1 MKILE
6 RFFFVILTAL
16 FVALPAAAEK
26 VVPDRVGQVEYS
38 YAPMISKVAPAVVNI
53 YTKRVIRRA
62 ASPLTNDPFFRKF
75 FGDRFSFGPQERE
88 QNSLGSGVV
97 VQADGIVV
105 TNNHV
110 IDGADQI
117 TVALSDRRE
126 FDAEVVLVD
135 SRTDLAV
142 LKIDTGGEALP
153 FLAFRDSDTVEV
165 GDIVF
170 AIGNP
175 FGVGKTVTSGIVSAI
190 ARSEVGVS
198 DFESFIQTD
207 AAINPGNSGGA
218 LVGLDGRLFGI
229 NTVILSR
236 SGGSNGV
243 GFAIPANMVSYVV
256 DGALKDGKV
265 VRPWLGVSGQPVTND
280 IAQSV
285 GLDRPGGVLVNRLYE
300 GGPAQNAGMKI
311 GDIVVEALGRQVA
324 DPKSLASRLGSQSVG
339 GKADV
344 IVYRDGKLISLQVPL
359 LAPPEDP
366 PSNITTVGGQHFFA
380 GATIANLSPALAENL
395 RVDPMKNGVIVLDI
409 ERGSVAER
417 LRLRRGDV
425 FVSINGENVKSVAEL
440 DVRWRGQPGQLIVK
454 IRRGDRML
462 TARLQQ

>member
-1 MKILE
+1 MPATAE
-6 RFFFVILTAL
+6 R
-16 FVALPAAAEK
+16 
-26 VVPDRVGQVEYS
+26 VVPTSRAQIEYS
-38 YAPMISKVAPAVVNI
+38 YAPVIADVAPAVVNI
-53 YTKRVIRRA
+53 YTKRIVRNNANR
-62 ASPLTNDPFFRKF
+62 LLNDPFFKQF
-75 FGDRFSFGPQERE
+75 FGDRFSFGPQERV

-97 VQADGIVV
+97 VRPDGIVV

-110 IDGADQI
+110 VQGADQI

-126 FDAEVVLVD
+126 FEAEVVLTD
-135 SRTDLAV
+135 ERTDLAI
-142 LKIDTGGEALP
+142 LKISPGGEPLKY
-153 FLAFRDSDTVEV
+153 LEFRDSDTVLV

-175 FGVGKTVTSGIVSAI
+175 FGVGKTVTSGIVSAV

-198 DFESFIQTD
+198 DFQSFIQTD

-256 DGALKDGKV
+256 DSALTDGKV

-285 GLDRPGGVLVNRLYE
+285 GLDRPGGVLINELYRD
-300 GGPAQNAGMKI
+300 GPAEKAGLRV
-311 GDIVVEALGRQVA
+311 GDIVTEAMGHDVVE
-324 DPKSLASRLGSQSVG
+324 PKGLISRLGSQPVG
-339 GKADV
+339 GDAKLV
-344 IVYRDGKLISLQVPL
+344 VYRDGEFVDLSIPL

-366 PSNITTVGGQHFFA
+366 PANKTMIRGGHVLE
-380 GATIANLSPALAENL
+380 GATIANLSPALAEEL
-395 RVDPMKNGVIVLDI
+395 RADPMKKGVIVLDV
-409 ERGSVAER
+409 ERGSRAER
-417 LRLRRGDV
+417 LRLQRGDM
-425 FVSINGENVKSVAEL
+425 FVTINDQQIDTVADI
-440 DVRWRGQPGQLIVK
+440 DVTWRDYAGSLTVR
-454 IRRGDRML
+454 IRRGDRIM
-462 TARLQQ
+462 TARIQ